1 MKVLGSGIKIK
12 IKTSKTSKINFL
24 YTKITSICPKWTS
37 VNKTKGLV
45 GFFLADTGTSAS
57 SLSASAACVV
67 ASSPFV
73 LVVDVTIL
81 VSVAIVI
88 VVLVVALV
96 EVEFVVAFVLHVV

>member
-12 IKTSKTSKINFL
+12 IKTSKKSKINFL

-37 VNKTKGLV
+37 VKSTKGLV
-45 GFFLADTGTSAS
+45 GHFLAGIGTSDS
-57 SLSASAACVV
+57 SLSASTCIV

-73 LVVDVTIL
+73 LVVDVTVFIGA
-81 VSVAIVI
+81 AIVL
-88 VVLVVALV
+88 VVLVGALV